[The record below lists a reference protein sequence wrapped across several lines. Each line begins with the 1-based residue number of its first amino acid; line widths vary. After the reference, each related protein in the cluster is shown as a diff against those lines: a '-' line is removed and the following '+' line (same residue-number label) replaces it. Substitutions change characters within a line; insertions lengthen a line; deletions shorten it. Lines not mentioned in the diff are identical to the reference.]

1 MDKLLFSFFKRFII
15 APIVITVA
23 VIICIGIVAPK
34 AINNSMIPTVSV
46 SQNVDISEYNLVEY
60 KNFNTLKEADYVAT
74 ISSDEI
80 GLECA
85 VCYSSSNNINAV
97 NMLKQSKEPWN
108 NGSVAI
114 VGDNMGNKFKNLHNS
129 NVGTSIVIDY
139 YKNAV
144 CSYNISKIVYNNTIK
159 DIPKLMK
166 EADLVLCVA
175 YTDFESPNGT
185 DKLYIAYLAELGGV
199 DKWQ

>member
-1 MDKLLFSFFKRFII
+1 MDKLLFSFLKRIII
-15 APIVITVA
+15 APIVTALV
-23 VIICIGIVAPK
+23 VIACIGIVVPK
-34 AINNSMIPTVSV
+34 VINDSIIPAVSV
-46 SQNVDISEYNLVEY
+46 APSVDISEYNLVEY
-60 KNFNTLKEADYVAT
+60 DTFDTLREADYVAT
-74 ISSDEI
+74 VSSDEI
-80 GLECA
+80 GLGCA
-85 VCYSSSNNINAV
+85 VCYLSSNNINAV

-114 VGDNMGNKFKNLHNS
+114 IGDNKGNKFKNLHNS
-129 NVGTSIVIDY
+129 NIGTNIVIDY

-144 CSYNISKIVYNNTIK
+144 CSYKVSKIVYNNTIK

-166 EADLVLCVA
+166 EADLVLCVP

-199 DKWQ
+199 DNWK